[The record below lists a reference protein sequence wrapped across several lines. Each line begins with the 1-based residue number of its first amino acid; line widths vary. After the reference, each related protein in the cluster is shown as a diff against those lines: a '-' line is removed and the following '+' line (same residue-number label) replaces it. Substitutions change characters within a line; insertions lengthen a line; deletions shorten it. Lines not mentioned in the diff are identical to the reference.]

1 MPTFLS
7 LVHNKLE
14 GFVPESLGEIPTRG
28 CFANFKAESFG
39 QNDELCGVPRLQ
51 GGVGSVYKR
60 TLDVVNVVVKVFNLQ
75 LEKAFKSFD
84 VECEVLRNIRHC
96 NLTKIVSSCSNL
108 DFLSLLLEYMPNGS
122 LEKWLYP
129 HNYCLTILEQLNIM
143 INVAFAL
150 EYLHH
155 GQRMPII
162 HCDLKPN
169 NILLDKDMIAHVC
182 DFGIAKLL
190 GEKEFMAQT
199 KTLAT
204 IGYMAPEHAAWRAE
218 TRAGKWSS
226 GCGHERAASE
236 FSAWKLRWST
246 SNACGHVPQWLKL
259 IVIGGLYAQKV
270 ETFAGGLCD
279 SNFVEVQDEEK
290 HEFEAAG

>member
-1 MPTFLS
+1 MDAPSSGLARWLLCCKTARPLAEFISQGCACFVSSNAYNVNCHGTFCPKSKGAANRITLKAS
-7 LVHNKLE
+7 FAGVESDCKEVIDLCSNKKDPPSDIVSIIADIRCLASNWSGVLERGSGVCLVDGQYL
-14 GFVPESLGEIPTRG
+14 
-28 CFANFKAESFG
+28 AE
-39 QNDELCGVPRLQ
+39 C

-96 NLTKIVSSCSNL
+96 NFTKIVSSCSNL

-169 NILLDKDMIAHVC
+169 NILLDKDMIAHVY

-204 IGYMAPEHAAWRAE
+204 IGYMAP
-218 TRAGKWSS
+218 GNLPCLLLQS
-226 GCGHERAASE
+226 
-236 FSAWKLRWST
+236 L
-246 SNACGHVPQWLKL
+246 L
-259 IVIGGLYAQKV
+259 
-270 ETFAGGLCD
+270 
-279 SNFVEVQDEEK
+279 
-290 HEFEAAG
+290 